1 MNPLESDDD
10 EAPELAPVRRVTPVT
25 IVCGFLG
32 AGKSSIIRTLIAE
45 SGRKLAVVTNEVA
58 DTSGL
63 ESLITAGGGL
73 LKEGEIIELR
83 NGCVCCAVKDELAQ
97 SLEMLA
103 ARVKPDA
110 ILVELSGAANP
121 GPAAASFW
129 LDDAL
134 ESNIELDAVV
144 CAVDCV
150 NVHKASQVH
159 EFKAQVSCA
168 DRIVLTKPD
177 LGDARRARHLLPHV
191 QVREAVRGAGL
202 VEFILDA
209 HSFGVNARRDLQGLG
224 AFAHAGP
231 VITTLKL
238 AQGGPVDATR
248 LEDFLAELLWGE
260 QHSVVRIKGFLRIS
274 DEFHL
279 VQAVYDLFEVTPIDD
294 PPDMTPFLAFIGF
307 NLDKAGISDAFYK
320 CSEED

>member
-1 MNPLESDDD
+1 MDPLDSDDE
-10 EAPELAPVRRVTPVT
+10 EAPELEPERRVTPVT
-25 IVCGFLG
+25 ILCGFLG
-32 AGKSSIIRTLIAE
+32 AGKSTIIRTLIAE

-97 SLEMLA
+97 SLELLA
-103 ARVKPDA
+103 TRVKPDA

-121 GPAAASFW
+121 GPAASSFW

-134 ESNIELDAVV
+134 ESNIRLDAVV

-150 NVHKASQVH
+150 HVQKAARVH

-168 DRIVLTKPD
+168 DRVVLTKPD
-177 LGDARRARHLLPHV
+177 LGDARQARALLPDV
-191 QVREAVRGAGL
+191 EIREAVRGAGI
-202 VEFILDA
+202 VEFVLDA
-209 HSFGVNARRDLQGLG
+209 HSFGVNARRDLERVG
-224 AFAHAGP
+224 AFATHAGP
-231 VITTLKL
+231 VIATLKL
-238 AQGGPVDATR
+238 LERSPVDAAKFQ
-248 LEDFLAELLWGE
+248 DFLADLLWRE
-260 QHSVVRIKGFLRIS
+260 EPSVVRIKGFLRV
-274 DEFHL
+274 DGEFHI

-294 PPDMTPFLAFIGF
+294 PPDMTPFLVFIGF
-307 NLDKAGISDAFYK
+307 DLDKAAITDAFYK
-320 CSEED
+320 CC